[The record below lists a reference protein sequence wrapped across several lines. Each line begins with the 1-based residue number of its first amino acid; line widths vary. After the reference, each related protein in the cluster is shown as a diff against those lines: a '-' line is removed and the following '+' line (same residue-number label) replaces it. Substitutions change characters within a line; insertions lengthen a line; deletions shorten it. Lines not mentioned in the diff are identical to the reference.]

1 MRDLRDL
8 SKLPS
13 DQAYWVELEARMRE
27 AVGADGQMGRWAD
40 GQPGSDGAGWWT
52 PLGTRAGVLTGLAI
66 AAGIA
71 ALLLVPPRS
80 RGGGTNPTVLF
91 RLPDDPTM
99 AAFLSSPTPPSLA
112 AMLASLPRSEP

>member
-1 MRDLRDL
+1 VVRNGKVDEVDE
-8 SKLPS
+8 
-13 DQAYWVELEARMRE
+13 VVE
-27 AVGADGQMGRWAD
+27 AVKAVKAVKAVG
-40 GQPGSDGAGWWT
+40 PGWWA
-52 PLGTRAGVLTGLAI
+52 PFARHAAVLGGLAV

-99 AAFLSSPTPPSLA
+99 AAFLSSPTPPSWA
-112 AMLASLPRSEP
+112 AMMASLPRSEP

>member
-8 SKLPS
+8 SKLP
-13 DQAYWVELEARMRE
+13 AEPEYWERLEAQMRE
-27 AVGADGQMGRWAD
+27 AVGAVKAVKAVG
-40 GQPGSDGAGWWT
+40 PGWWA
-52 PLGTRAGVLTGLAI
+52 PFARHAAVLGGLAV

-99 AAFLSSPTPPSLA
+99 AAFLSSPTPPSWA
-112 AMLASLPRSEP
+112 AMMASLPRSEP